1 MFSKTS
7 EYGMRAMV
15 FIAQKTLE
23 DKRAGI
29 AEIAT
34 ETNTPKPFI
43 SKILQVLVREN
54 LLDSVKGPNGGFK
67 LKRKNITM
75 EQVVVALEG
84 KDFLT
89 KCAMGLKKCNAANPC
104 PIHHQ
109 FKDVRDN
116 LIISLKSANLL
127 GIAATQNENKYSI
140 R

>member
-29 AEIAT
+29 DEIAA

-43 SKILQVLVREN
+43 SKILQLLVREE

-67 LKRKNITM
+67 LKRKSITM
-75 EQVVVALEG
+75 EHVVIALEG

-89 KCAMGLKKCNAANPC
+89 KCAMGLKKCNSSNPC

-109 FKDVRDN
+109 FTDIRQN

-127 GIAATQNENKYSI
+127 GIAASQNENKYSI
-140 R
+140 K